1 MEAPSTGVVFR
12 PEEPPERLREVVSAV
27 EAAGVA
33 ELWLWEDC
41 FLEGGLTSAAAA
53 LAWSERLR
61 VGVGLLP
68 VPLRNPA
75 LAAMEIATLARLFP
89 GRFVP
94 TVGRGVS
101 EWMDQVGGGVSSPT
115 TLLAEYASAVRDLLH
130 GHTVQA
136 IGRYV
141 QLKNVALGWPPPEAP
156 PLLIGGRGPR
166 TIRCAGELADG
177 VLLDSVVD
185 VAGVRSAR
193 AAIDEARQSVGRPG
207 RPKVVVFVEV
217 DPHSPAQVREAVE
230 MFGEAG
236 ADTVVLQG
244 TREHPD
250 PEPIIAALA

>member
-1 MEAPSTGVVFR
+1 VVFR
-12 PEEPPERLREVVSAV
+12 PEEPPERLRAVVSAV
-27 EAAGVA
+27 EAAGIA

-101 EWMDQVGGGVSSPT
+101 EWMDQVGVGVASPT

-130 GHTVQA
+130 GQTVQA

-141 QLKNVALGWPPPEAP
+141 QLKNVALGWPPQEAP

-193 AAIDEARQSVGRPG
+193 AAIDEARQSAGRPG
-207 RPKVVVFVEV
+207 RPQVVVFVEV

-230 MFGEAG
+230 MFWEAG

-244 TREHPD
+244 TRQHPD
-250 PEPIIAALA
+250 PEPIVAALA

>member
-1 MEAPSTGVVFR
+1 
-12 PEEPPERLREVVSAV
+12 
-27 EAAGVA
+27 
-33 ELWLWEDC
+33 
-41 FLEGGLTSAAAA
+41 
-53 LAWSERLR
+53 
-61 VGVGLLP
+61 
-68 VPLRNPA
+68 
-75 LAAMEIATLARLFP
+75 
-89 GRFVP
+89 
-94 TVGRGVS
+94 
-101 EWMDQVGGGVSSPT
+101 MDQVGGGVSSPT

-130 GHTVQA
+130 GQTVQA

-141 QLKNVALGWPPPEAP
+141 QLENVALGWPPREAP

-193 AAIDEARQSVGRPG
+193 AAIDEARQSAGRPG
-207 RPKVVVFVEV
+207 RPRVVVFVEV

>member
-1 MEAPSTGVVFR
+1 MAAPSTGVVFR
-12 PEEPPERLREVVSAV
+12 PEEPPERLRAVVSAV

-115 TLLAEYASAVRDLLH
+115 TLLAEYAAAVRDLLH
-130 GHTVQA
+130 GQTVRA
-136 IGRYV
+136 KGRYV
-141 QLKNVALGWPPPEAP
+141 QLDNVALGWPPNEAP

-193 AAIDEARQSVGRPG
+193 AAIDEARRSAGRPG
-207 RPKVVVFVEV
+207 RPQVTVFVEV

-230 MFGEAG
+230 KFGEAG

-244 TREHPD
+244 THEHPE

>member
-1 MEAPSTGVVFR
+1 MATPPSIPSDGSAF
-12 PEEPPERLREVVSAV
+12 PESDGDANGNANVA
-27 EAAGVA
+27 AAG
-33 ELWLWEDC
+33 
-41 FLEGGLTSAAAA
+41 T
-53 LAWSERLR
+53 AWSERLR

-130 GHTVQA
+130 GQTVQA

-141 QLKNVALGWPPPEAP
+141 QLENVALGWPPREAP

-193 AAIDEARQSVGRPG
+193 AAIDEARQSAGRPG
-207 RPKVVVFVEV
+207 RPRVVVFVEV